1 MNQGVKNTLIVIFSI
16 AGILVLTELMLGVY
30 TFNKEN
36 QQKMIF
42 KDGSYQ

>member
-30 TFNKEN
+30 TFNNEKK
-36 QQKMIF
+36 QKMIF

>member
-30 TFNKEN
+30 AFNHEKKQKTTFKN
-36 QQKMIF
+36 
-42 KDGSYQ
+42 GTYQ